1 MKFLI
6 RTAEKKDSLAILN
19 LIKELALFEKEPQ
32 SVKLKLS
39 DIENDGFGSKP
50 LFGCIVAEVNKKI
63 IGMAIY
69 YPRYSTWKGPT
80 IHLEDLIVSK
90 KYKGKGI
97 GTQLYSNFIK
107 MAFNSGVKRIE
118 WNVLDWNSPA
128 INFYKKSGAKVLD
141 DWRTVQMHQSEMKT
155 YLKSLTS
162 NESI

>member
-1 MKFLI
+1 MNALI
-6 RTAEKKDSLAILN
+6 RKAEKKDSLAILN
-19 LIKELALFEKEPQ
+19 LIKELALFEKEPE

-39 DIENDGFGSKP
+39 DIENDGFGTKP
-50 LFGCIVAEVNKKI
+50 LFECIVAEINKRI

-80 IHLEDLIVSK
+80 IHLEDLIVSEQ
-90 KYKGKGI
+90 YKGKGI

-107 MAFNSGVKRIE
+107 MALNSGVKRVE

-141 DWRTVQMHQSEMKT
+141 DWRSVQMHRSEMKK
-155 YLKSLTS
+155 YLENK
-162 NESI
+162 EH